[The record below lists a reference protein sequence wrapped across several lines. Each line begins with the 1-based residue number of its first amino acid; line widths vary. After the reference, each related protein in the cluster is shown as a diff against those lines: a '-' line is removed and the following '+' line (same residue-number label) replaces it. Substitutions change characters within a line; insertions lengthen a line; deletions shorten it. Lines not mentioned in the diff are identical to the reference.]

1 MQSPNAEIARM
12 FARIAD
18 SLEILDES
26 GFKVNAYR
34 KASRS
39 VSSLARSL
47 GEFGGEKELRDLPG
61 IGKDLSKKIVE
72 YSETGKIEY
81 YEEIRKRVPDSLAEL
96 LEIRGVGPK
105 FLKTVARRFGV
116 SDLESLK
123 KALADPALLEI
134 RGVGEKKLGE
144 IRRGMDV
151 FEKGKRRMRL
161 SDAHRLAAFAA
172 EETRKIS
179 GVVGARI
186 AGSVRRM
193 RETAAGA
200 DIVAAADNPEA
211 AAEEFSKLPFV
222 GEVLEKGAGLARV
235 AAETG
240 AEVKLLAVRPEHYGS
255 ALLRFTGSASHNGRI
270 REIAA
275 EAGLGTGPLG
285 LRDGAGEYFPSEEL
299 AYESLGLPF
308 IAPEIRED
316 RGEVEAALAGDL
328 PPLLETGDI
337 RGDLHTHSTWS
348 DGACEVREMVEKAA
362 SLGYEYM
369 AVTDHSPSSRI
380 ANGLDE
386 RRLRRKMREIET
398 INGETDG
405 ITVLM
410 GSEVD
415 IRPDGSLDYPD
426 EVLAELDF
434 VVASVHSAFS
444 MEEDEMT
451 ARICSALENPHV
463 HALGHPTGRLIGQR
477 EPYRVDMDAVI
488 RTARDRG
495 KALEVNSSYKRLDLK
510 DAHVRK
516 AIGEGVRLI
525 VSTDAHRTE
534 HMDRM
539 IFGVGTA
546 RRGWARREDVI
557 NALGISELLEWLAS
571 RDR

>member
-1 MQSPNAEIARM
+1 MESPNAEIARM

-34 KASRS
+34 KASRNI
-39 VSSLARSL
+39 SSLGRSL
-47 GEFGGEKELRDLPG
+47 AEFDGEKELCSIAG
-61 IGKDLSKKIVE
+61 VGKDLSKKIAE
-72 YSETGKIEY
+72 YSQTGKMEY
-81 YEEIRKRVPDSLAEL
+81 YEEMRRRVPDSLAEL

-105 FLKTVARRFGV
+105 FLKTVVGRFGV
-116 SDLESLK
+116 GDLESLK
-123 KALADPALLEI
+123 RSLADPALLQI
-134 RGVGEKKLGE
+134 RGVGEKKLAE

-151 FEKGKRRMRL
+151 FERGKRGTRL
-161 SDAHRLAAFAA
+161 SDAHRLAVLMR
-172 EETRKIS
+172 EETGKIP
-179 GVVGARI
+179 GVAGAEI

-193 RETAAGA
+193 RETAGGV
-200 DIVAAADNPEA
+200 DIAVFAENPEA
-211 AAEEFSKLPFV
+211 AAERFTKLSFV
-222 GEVLEKGAGLARV
+222 GEVLEKSRNGARILT
-235 AAETG
+235 ETG
-240 AEVKLLAVRPEHYGS
+240 VEAKLLAARPEHRGS
-255 ALLRFTGSASHNGRI
+255 ALLELTGSPAHNGRI
-270 REIAA
+270 RKMAA

-285 LRDGAGEYFPSEEL
+285 IRGGDGEYFGSEEL

-308 IAPEIRED
+308 IPPEVRED
-316 RGEVEAALAGDL
+316 LGEIEAALGGAL
-328 PPLLETGDI
+328 PRLLEKEDI

-348 DGACEVREMVEKAA
+348 DGACSVREMAEKAV

-386 RRLRRKMREIET
+386 RRLRRKMREIEE
-398 INGETDG
+398 INGETDE

-426 EVLAELDF
+426 GVLAELDF

-451 ARICSALENPHV
+451 RRICSALENPHV
-463 HALGHPTGRLIGQR
+463 DALGHPTGRLIGRR
-477 EPYRVDMDAVI
+477 EPYRVDIDAVI
-488 RTARDRG
+488 RAARDGG
-495 KALEVNSSYKRLDLK
+495 KALEVNSSYRRLDLK

-516 AIGEGVRLI
+516 AISEGVRLI

-546 RRGWARREDVI
+546 RRGWARKEDVV
-557 NALGISELLEWLAS
+557 NARGLPGLLEWLAD
-571 RDR
+571 RDS

>member
-1 MQSPNAEIARM
+1 MESPNAEIARM

-34 KASRS
+34 KASRNI
-39 VSSLARSL
+39 SSLGRSL
-47 GEFGGEKELRDLPG
+47 AEFDGEKELCSIAG
-61 IGKDLSKKIVE
+61 VGKDLSKKIAE
-72 YSETGKIEY
+72 YSQTGKMEY
-81 YEEIRKRVPDSLAEL
+81 YEEMRRRVPDSLAEL

-105 FLKTVARRFGV
+105 FLKTVVGRFGV
-116 SDLESLK
+116 GDLESLK
-123 KALADPALLEI
+123 RSLADPALLQI
-134 RGVGEKKLGE
+134 RGVGEKKLAE

-151 FEKGKRRMRL
+151 FERGKRGTRL
-161 SDAHRLAAFAA
+161 SDAHRLAVLMR
-172 EETRKIS
+172 EETGKIP
-179 GVVGARI
+179 GVAGAEI

-193 RETAAGA
+193 RETAGGV
-200 DIVAAADNPEA
+200 DIAVFAENPEA
-211 AAEEFSKLPFV
+211 AAERFTKLSFV
-222 GEVLEKGAGLARV
+222 GEVLEKSRNGARILT
-235 AAETG
+235 ETG
-240 AEVKLLAVRPEHYGS
+240 VEAKLLAARPEHRGS
-255 ALLRFTGSASHNGRI
+255 ALLELTGSPAHNGRI
-270 REIAA
+270 RKMAA

-285 LRDGAGEYFPSEEL
+285 IRGGDGEYFGSEEL

-308 IAPEIRED
+308 IPPEVRED
-316 RGEVEAALAGDL
+316 LGEIEAALGGDL
-328 PPLLETGDI
+328 PRLLEKEDI

-348 DGACEVREMVEKAA
+348 DGACSVREMAEKAV

-386 RRLRRKMREIET
+386 RRLRRKMREIEE
-398 INGETDG
+398 INGETDE
-405 ITVLM
+405 ITLLM

-426 EVLAELDF
+426 GVLAELDF

-451 ARICSALENPHV
+451 RRICSALENPHV
-463 HALGHPTGRLIGQR
+463 DALGHPTGRLIGRR
-477 EPYRVDMDAVI
+477 EPYRVDIDAVI
-488 RTARDRG
+488 RAARDCG
-495 KALEVNSSYKRLDLK
+495 KALEVNSSYRRLDLK

-516 AIGEGVRLI
+516 AISEGVRLI

-546 RRGWARREDVI
+546 RRGWARKEDVI
-557 NALGISELLEWLAS
+557 NARGLPGLLEWLAD
-571 RDR
+571 RDS

>member
-1 MQSPNAEIARM
+1 MESPNAEIARM

-34 KASRS
+34 KASRNI
-39 VSSLARSL
+39 SSLGRSL
-47 GEFGGEKELRDLPG
+47 AEFDGERELCSIAG
-61 IGKDLSKKIVE
+61 VGKDLSKKIAE
-72 YSETGKIEY
+72 YSQTGKMEY
-81 YEEIRKRVPDSLAEL
+81 YEEMRRRVPDSLAEL

-105 FLKTVARRFGV
+105 FLKTVVGRFGV
-116 SDLESLK
+116 GDLESLK
-123 KALADPALLEI
+123 RSLADPALLQI
-134 RGVGEKKLGE
+134 RGVGEKKLAE

-151 FEKGKRRMRL
+151 FERGKRGTRL
-161 SDAHRLAAFAA
+161 SDAHRLAVLMR
-172 EETRKIS
+172 EETGKIP
-179 GVVGARI
+179 GVAGAEI

-193 RETAAGA
+193 RETAGGV
-200 DIVAAADNPEA
+200 DIAVFAENPEA
-211 AAEEFSKLPFV
+211 AAERFTKLSFV
-222 GEVLEKGAGLARV
+222 GEVLEKSRNGARILT
-235 AAETG
+235 ETG
-240 AEVKLLAVRPEHYGS
+240 VEAKLLAARPEHRGS
-255 ALLRFTGSASHNGRI
+255 ALLELTGSPAHNGRI
-270 REIAA
+270 RKMAA

-285 LRDGAGEYFPSEEL
+285 IRGGDGEYFGSEEL

-308 IAPEIRED
+308 IPPEVRED
-316 RGEVEAALAGDL
+316 RGEIEAALGGAL
-328 PPLLETGDI
+328 PRLLEKEDI

-348 DGACEVREMVEKAA
+348 DGACSVREMAEKAV

-386 RRLRRKMREIET
+386 RRLRRKMREIEE
-398 INGETDG
+398 INGETDE
-405 ITVLM
+405 ITLLM

-426 EVLAELDF
+426 GVLAELDF

-451 ARICSALENPHV
+451 RRICSALENPHV
-463 HALGHPTGRLIGQR
+463 DALGHPTGRLIGRR
-477 EPYRVDMDAVI
+477 EPYRVDIDAVI
-488 RTARDRG
+488 RAARDCG
-495 KALEVNSSYKRLDLK
+495 KALEVNSSYRRLDLK

-516 AIGEGVRLI
+516 AISEGVRLI

-546 RRGWARREDVI
+546 RRGWARKEDVI
-557 NALGISELLEWLAS
+557 NARGLPGLLEWLAD
-571 RDR
+571 RDS

>member
-1 MQSPNAEIARM
+1 MESPNAEIARM

-34 KASRS
+34 KASRNI
-39 VSSLARSL
+39 SSLGRSL
-47 GEFGGEKELRDLPG
+47 AEFDGEKELCSIAG
-61 IGKDLSKKIVE
+61 VGKDLSKKIAE
-72 YSETGKIEY
+72 YSQTGKMEY
-81 YEEIRKRVPDSLAEL
+81 YEEMRRRVPDSLAEL

-105 FLKTVARRFGV
+105 FLKTVVGRFGV
-116 SDLESLK
+116 GDLESLK
-123 KALADPALLEI
+123 RSLADPALLQI
-134 RGVGEKKLGE
+134 RGVGEKKLAE

-151 FEKGKRRMRL
+151 FERGKRGTRL
-161 SDAHRLAAFAA
+161 SDAHRLAVLMR
-172 EETRKIS
+172 EETGKIP
-179 GVVGARI
+179 GVAGAEI

-193 RETAAGA
+193 RETAGGV
-200 DIVAAADNPEA
+200 DIAVFAENPEA
-211 AAEEFSKLPFV
+211 AAERFTKLSFV
-222 GEVLEKGAGLARV
+222 GEVLEKSRNGARILT
-235 AAETG
+235 ETG
-240 AEVKLLAVRPEHYGS
+240 VEAKLLAARPEHRGS
-255 ALLRFTGSASHNGRI
+255 ALLELTGSPAHNGRI
-270 REIAA
+270 RKMAA

-285 LRDGAGEYFPSEEL
+285 IRGGDGEYFGSEEL

-308 IAPEIRED
+308 IPPEVRED
-316 RGEVEAALAGDL
+316 RGEIEAALGGDL
-328 PPLLETGDI
+328 PRLLEKEDI

-348 DGACEVREMVEKAA
+348 DGACSVREMAEKAV

-386 RRLRRKMREIET
+386 RRLRRKMREIEE
-398 INGETDG
+398 INGETDE
-405 ITVLM
+405 ITLLM

-426 EVLAELDF
+426 GVLAELDF

-451 ARICSALENPHV
+451 RRICSALENPHV
-463 HALGHPTGRLIGQR
+463 DALGHPTGRLIGRR
-477 EPYRVDMDAVI
+477 EPYRVDIDAVI
-488 RTARDRG
+488 RAARDCG
-495 KALEVNSSYKRLDLK
+495 KALEVNSSYRRLDLK

-516 AIGEGVRLI
+516 AISEGVRLI

-546 RRGWARREDVI
+546 RRGWARKEDVI
-557 NALGISELLEWLAS
+557 NARGLPGLLEWLAD
-571 RDR
+571 RDS

>member
-1 MQSPNAEIARM
+1 MESPNAEIARM

-34 KASRS
+34 KASRNI
-39 VSSLARSL
+39 SSLGRSL
-47 GEFGGEKELRDLPG
+47 AEFDGERELCSIAG
-61 IGKDLSKKIVE
+61 VGKDLSKKIAE
-72 YSETGKIEY
+72 YSQTGKMEY
-81 YEEIRKRVPDSLAEL
+81 YEEMRRRVPDSLAEL

-105 FLKTVARRFGV
+105 FLKTVVGRFGV
-116 SDLESLK
+116 GDLESLK
-123 KALADPALLEI
+123 RSLADPALLQI
-134 RGVGEKKLGE
+134 RGVGEKKLAE

-151 FEKGKRRMRL
+151 FERGKRGTRL
-161 SDAHRLAAFAA
+161 SDAHRLAVLMR
-172 EETRKIS
+172 EETGKIP
-179 GVVGARI
+179 GVAGAEI

-193 RETAAGA
+193 RETAGGV
-200 DIVAAADNPEA
+200 DIAVFAENPEA
-211 AAEEFSKLPFV
+211 AAERFTKLSFV
-222 GEVLEKGAGLARV
+222 GEVLEKSRNGVRILT
-235 AAETG
+235 ETG
-240 AEVKLLAVRPEHYGS
+240 VEAKLLAARPEHRGS
-255 ALLRFTGSASHNGRI
+255 ALLELTGSPAHNGRI
-270 REIAA
+270 RKMAA

-285 LRDGAGEYFPSEEL
+285 IRGGDGEYFGSEEL

-308 IAPEIRED
+308 IPPEIRED
-316 RGEVEAALAGDL
+316 RGEIEAALGGAL
-328 PPLLETGDI
+328 PRLLEKEDI

-348 DGACEVREMVEKAA
+348 DGACSVREMAEKAV

-386 RRLRRKMREIET
+386 RRLRRKMREIEE
-398 INGETDG
+398 INGETDE
-405 ITVLM
+405 ITLLM

-426 EVLAELDF
+426 GVLAELDF

-451 ARICSALENPHV
+451 RRICSALENPHV
-463 HALGHPTGRLIGQR
+463 DALGHPTGRLIGRR
-477 EPYRVDMDAVI
+477 EPYRVDIDAVI
-488 RTARDRG
+488 RAARDCG
-495 KALEVNSSYKRLDLK
+495 KALEVNSSYRRLDLK

-516 AIGEGVRLI
+516 AISEGVRLI

-546 RRGWARREDVI
+546 RRGWARKEDVV
-557 NALGISELLEWLAS
+557 NARGLPGLLEWLAD
-571 RDR
+571 RDS

>member
-1 MQSPNAEIARM
+1 MESPNAEIARM

-26 GFKVNAYR
+26 GFKINAYR
-34 KASRS
+34 KASRNI
-39 VSSLARSL
+39 SSLGRSL
-47 GEFGGEKELRDLPG
+47 AEFDGERELCSIAG
-61 IGKDLSKKIVE
+61 VGKDLSKKIAE
-72 YSETGKIEY
+72 YSRTGKMEY
-81 YEEIRKRVPDSLAEL
+81 YEEMRRRVPDSLAEL

-105 FLKTVARRFGV
+105 FLKTVVGRFGV
-116 SDLESLK
+116 GDLESLK
-123 KALADPALLEI
+123 RSLSDPALLEI
-134 RGVGEKKLGE
+134 RGVGKKKLEE
-144 IRRGMDV
+144 IRRGTEV
-151 FEKGKRRMRL
+151 FERGKRRTRL
-161 SDAHRLAAFAA
+161 SDAHRLAVLMR
-172 EETRKIS
+172 EETGKIP
-179 GVVGARI
+179 GVAGAEI

-193 RETAAGA
+193 RETAGGV
-200 DIVAAADNPEA
+200 DIAVFAEDPED
-211 AAEEFSKLPFV
+211 AAERFTKLSFV
-222 GEVLEKGAGLARV
+222 GEVLEKSRNGARILT
-235 AAETG
+235 ETG
-240 AEVKLLAVRPEHYGS
+240 VEARLLAARPEHRGS
-255 ALLRFTGSASHNGRI
+255 AMLELTGSPSHNGRI
-270 REIAA
+270 REMAA

-285 LRDGAGEYFPSEEL
+285 IRGGDGEYFGSEEL

-308 IAPEIRED
+308 IPPEIRED
-316 RGEVEAALAGDL
+316 RGEIEAALDGAL
-328 PPLLETGDI
+328 PLLLEKEDI

-348 DGACEVREMVEKAA
+348 DGACSVREMAEKAV

-386 RRLRRKMREIET
+386 RRLRRKMREIEE

-451 ARICSALENPHV
+451 RRICSALENPHV
-463 HALGHPTGRLIGQR
+463 DALGHPTGRLIGRR
-477 EPYRVDMDAVI
+477 EPYRVDIDAVI
-488 RTARDRG
+488 RAARDGG
-495 KALEVNSSYKRLDLK
+495 KALEVNSSYRRLDLK
-510 DAHVRK
+510 DEHVRG

-546 RRGWARREDVI
+546 RRGWARKEDVI
-557 NALGISELLEWLAS
+557 NARGLPGLLEWLAD
-571 RDR
+571 RDS